1 MSFCDEYLIE
11 PELYHLA
18 REDLPE
24 ESMCCGVF
32 SPEWLENATEHEQL
46 VTICKWFA
54 SRFTD
59 PVNVLPYNSREG
71 GYIWIDGGPYD
82 ARDEVECEFA
92 GLVPDE
98 VLEKAIEIIE
108 DTGIYGW
115 SLADPYEK
123 DYELNIDDA
132 DESIRETRD
141 SIGRLISLLENENQ
155 DLNRLLFAAMISILE
170 TYLWRTMSF
179 ACSYAGVPEKVL
191 DVLKVDMAEVSHNH
205 LNLRERAERKLAN
218 VLWQRDDKV
227 SSIFKGVLDMNVSL
241 DEFKQDKLTRHNIV
255 HRFGRDKQGNPVY
268 ICENDV
274 RELAKKVLEFCENLH
289 ENIKNVAS
297 SI

>member
-1 MSFCDEYLIE
+1 MSFCDEDLID

-24 ESMCCGVF
+24 ESMCRGVF
-32 SPEWLENATEHEQL
+32 SSEWLENATEHEQL
-46 VTICKWFA
+46 VFICKWFA

-59 PVNVLPYNSREG
+59 PVNVLPYNTREG

-108 DTGIYGW
+108 DTGIWGW
-115 SLADPYEK
+115 SLADPYEN
-123 DYELNIDDA
+123 DYELHIDNA
-132 DESIRETRD
+132 DESIRETRE
-141 SIGRLISLLENENQ
+141 SIGRLISLLEIENQ

-179 ACSYAGVPEKVL
+179 ACSYDGVPEKVL
-191 DVLKVDMAEVSHNH
+191 DVLKVDMAEASHNH
-205 LNLRERAERKLAN
+205 LNLRETAERKLAD

-241 DEFKQDKLTRHNIV
+241 YEFKQDKLTRHNIV
-255 HRFGRDKQGNPVY
+255 HRFGRDKQGNLIY
-268 ICENDV
+268 ICEKDV

-289 ENIKNVAS
+289 ERIKNIVS